1 MEKSGS
7 TANGT
12 IPSSSVEAMKA
23 HLLALL
29 LVAVTAFAQETV
41 FKVEVRLV
49 RLTATVKDVEGG
61 AVGGLEKSDFT
72 VFDNGIKQ
80 TISLFE
86 RHTAQPLSVAVL
98 LDASGSTGKEMK
110 YQTDAVSRFTRALFK
125 EGNPQDTAALLTFN
139 WQVQELVSFTR
150 NPARFETAMKR
161 LKGEAGTSL
170 YDAIYLGSQRIE
182 DRDGRRVLIV
192 VTDGADTVSSK
203 NYHEAL
209 RAAHDADA
217 VVYGILVMPI
227 TSDAGRHVAG
237 EHALAGLARS
247 TGGKMF
253 TPGLNALDMA
263 FDEILRDLRTQ
274 YLLGFYPKDVPA
286 TKEAFHKI
294 EIRTSRPE
302 LRVVSRTGYYG
313 EAQTSSR

>member
-1 MEKSGS
+1 
-7 TANGT
+7 
-12 IPSSSVEAMKA
+12 MKPFA
-23 HLLALL
+23 LLCLLAAGFG
-29 LVAVTAFAQETV
+29 VAQEPV
-41 FKVEVRLV
+41 FKVDVRLV
-49 RLTATVKDVEGG
+49 RLTATVKDANGG
-61 AVGGLEKSDFT
+61 AVGGLEKTDFT
-72 VFDNGIKQ
+72 VLDNGVPQ
-80 TISLFE
+80 TINLFE
-86 RHTAQPLSVAVL
+86 RHTAQPLSVAIL

-110 YQTDAVSRFTRALFK
+110 YQTDAVSRFTHALFK
-125 EGNPQDTAALLTFN
+125 EGNPKDSAALLTFN

-150 NPARFETAMKR
+150 NASRFETAMKR

-170 YDAIYLGSQRIE
+170 YDAIYLGSERIE

-192 VTDGADTVSSK
+192 VTDGADTVSAK

-237 EHALAGLARS
+237 EHALTGLSRS

-263 FDEILRDLRTQ
+263 FEEILRDLRTQ
-274 YLLGFYPKDVPA
+274 YLLGFYPKGVPS
-286 TKEAFHKI
+286 TKEPFHKI

-313 EAQTSSR
+313 EAQGSVR

>member
-1 MEKSGS
+1 MRQ
-7 TANGT
+7 AA
-12 IPSSSVEAMKA
+12 IFSV
-23 HLLALL
+23 
-29 LVAVTAFAQETV
+29 LVAAAAFAQETV
-41 FKVEVRLV
+41 FKVDVRLV
-49 RLTATVKDVEGG
+49 RLTATVKDLNGG
-61 AVGGLEKSDFT
+61 AVGGLEKGDFT
-72 VFDNGIKQ
+72 VLDNGVPQ
-80 TISLFE
+80 TISVFE
-86 RHTAQPLSVAVL
+86 RHTSQPLSVAIL

-110 YQTDAVSRFTRALFK
+110 YQTDAVNRFTRALFK
-125 EGNPQDTAALLTFN
+125 EGNPKDTAALLTFN

-150 NPARFETAMKR
+150 NASRFESATRR
-161 LKGEAGTSL
+161 LRGEAGTSL
-170 YDAIYLGSQRIE
+170 YDAIYLGAERIE

-217 VVYGILVMPI
+217 VVYGILTLPI
-227 TSDAGRHVAG
+227 TNDAGRHVAG
-237 EHALAGLARS
+237 EHALTGIARS

-253 TPGLNALDMA
+253 TPGMNALDLA

-274 YLLGFYPKDVPA
+274 YLLGFYPKEVPL
-286 TKEAFHKI
+286 TKDPFHRI

-313 EAQTSSR
+313 EAQASTR